1 MSDVSIA
8 TRLRE
13 DLKDAMRNKESE
25 RLSLIRMILAGI
37 KNQQIALQRELTDE
51 DVINVLVS
59 EAKKRREAEEVYR
72 KNGREDLA
80 DKEASELVFLS
91 VYLPQPYTDE
101 EVADIVR
108 EVIAETGAE
117 TKRDMGKVMGRV
129 MGQVKGR
136 YDGAKVKDIVLGQ
149 LQ

>member
-1 MSDVSIA
+1 MRVGIYSF
-8 TRLRE
+8 RLHTFHVP
-13 DLKDAMRNKESE
+13 LS
-25 RLSLIRMILAGI
+25 SLIRMILAGI

>member
-1 MSDVSIA
+1 MAELFDRLSSDM
-8 TRLRE
+8 
-13 DLKDAMRNKESE
+13 KDAMRNKESE

>member
-13 DLKDAMRNKESE
+13 DMKDAMRNKESE

-91 VYLPQPYTDE
+91 VYLPQPYMDE

>member
-13 DLKDAMRNKESE
+13 DMKDAMRNKESE